1 MEVFGII
8 LQFVQGELRGE
19 NIFLFYIT
27 IFEKFLLTKG
37 KNCGII
43 QVSKQRRAL
52 NMLNKETIIE
62 LKEIERQIA
71 ELKAKAEE
79 IKDEIKAEMGNDEHR
94 EVEGFKVNYTIVIST
109 TLDSSKLKK
118 ELPDLWNKYKKEG
131 ITRRFSIT

>member
-1 MEVFGII
+1 
-8 LQFVQGELRGE
+8 
-19 NIFLFYIT
+19 
-27 IFEKFLLTKG
+27 
-37 KNCGII
+37 
-43 QVSKQRRAL
+43 
-52 NMLNKETIIE
+52 MLNKETIIE

-79 IKDEIKAEMGNDEHR
+79 IKNEIKAEMGNDEHR